1 MLSFWSQRSQACG
14 RARPHLGCT
23 FLLPSGNTLEFRIL
37 NLACEGLLP
46 VLLGRKER
54 TLK

>member
-1 MLSFWSQRSQACG
+1 MLFLVADIPGLWQGPASPRM
-14 RARPHLGCT
+14 HLPASKWKHT
-23 FLLPSGNTLEFRIL
+23 VEFRIL